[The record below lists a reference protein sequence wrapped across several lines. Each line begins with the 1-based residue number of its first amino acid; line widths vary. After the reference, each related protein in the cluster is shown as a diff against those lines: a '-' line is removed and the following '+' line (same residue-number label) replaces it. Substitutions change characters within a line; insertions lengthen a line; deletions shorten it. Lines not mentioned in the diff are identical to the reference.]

1 MELVPAKP
9 DIEVFN
15 PPAYK
20 ASGIDPQLKRSVEEL
35 LKQVK
40 RKG

>member
-1 MELVPAKP
+1 MDFVPAKP

-20 ASGIDPQLKRSVEEL
+20 ANKVDPQLKIAVTEL
-35 LKQVK
+35 LKQIK
-40 RKG
+40 AS